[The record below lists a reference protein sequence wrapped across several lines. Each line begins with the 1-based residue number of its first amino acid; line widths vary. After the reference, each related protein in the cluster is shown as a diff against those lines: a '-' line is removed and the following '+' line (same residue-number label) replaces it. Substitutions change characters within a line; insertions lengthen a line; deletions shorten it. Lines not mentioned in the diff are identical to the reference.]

1 MRTALAFALAT
12 SLLILTGCEARKA
25 YLDTR
30 GFASNSDLVRNYIIH
45 TPEVLAITGPN
56 PVIDQESGNHFASQ
70 VPLLSAIASHARED
84 HNFRLTGPDGVA
96 YVSYQLDKRNSGPW
110 RLKEARAIDA
120 KVFDSIQI
128 PLIPEEDHAA
138 VERLLTTELATHP
151 DVAKFL
157 AGRSIREYRVCYP
170 KYANTSRYPD
180 SDRGKLQIIDEE
192 SDLRPASSKTPA
204 HAYWFMGGLVLDDGM
219 MYCFAGPLQRKSGVL
234 ALPKTLTVDPKGVS
248 EALLEGSNWLPVAGS
263 GGG

>member
-1 MRTALAFALAT
+1 MRATLAFALAT

-30 GFASNSDLVRNYIIH
+30 GFASNSDLVRTYIIH

-56 PVIDQESGNHFASQ
+56 PVIDQESGNQFASQ
-70 VPLLSAIASHARED
+70 VPLFSAIVSHSRED

-110 RLKEARAIDA
+110 RLKEARVVDA
-120 KVFDSIQI
+120 KVFDSVLI

-157 AGRSIREYRVCYP
+157 AGRSIREYRVSYP
-170 KYANTSRYPD
+170 KYTDTSRYPD

-192 SDLRPASSKTPA
+192 TDLRPASSKTPA
-204 HAYWFMGGLVLDDGM
+204 HAYWFMAGLVLDDGK
-219 MYCFAGPLQRKSGVL
+219 MYCVSGLLGRKNGDL
-234 ALPKTLTVDPKGVS
+234 RLPKTLTVDTNGFPGELPEGTNWVS
-248 EALLEGSNWLPVAGS
+248 ITAS